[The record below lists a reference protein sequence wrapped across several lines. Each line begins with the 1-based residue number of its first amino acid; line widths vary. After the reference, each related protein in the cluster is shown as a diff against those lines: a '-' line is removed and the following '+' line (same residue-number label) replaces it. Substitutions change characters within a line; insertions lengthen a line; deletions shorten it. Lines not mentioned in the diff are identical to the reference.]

1 MKLHLRTPIRVESR
15 AVRVLGLS
23 LVASAAAASA
33 HAQATNGITVFSIDY
48 SSITVSVPDTFTGAP
63 ITEGDVLSAA
73 TLIPQLG
80 PLPVPGILETG
91 GVVAPQ
97 GLALGLHGPCVGHL
111 PGTPCGVEVDALSHG
126 MDRIQGLSIPG
137 ATNPAHYAF
146 SVERRSLGV
155 AGFPPDVFDEGLC
168 FENTADVYVAGFLPP
183 APVAPFTGTN
193 VGIVDGNGVANC
205 TGTGAFPGLGL
216 VEPNLIAPPGDNLD
230 AVDMDVPDAVF
241 PRTTCTFFSLD
252 GTIFDPVTF
261 IPGSGSAPAHGFLP
275 GDVLVT
281 NPGGA
286 PQLYASA
293 FQLGLDLPPLLPG
306 SDDLDA
312 LILCENG
319 INGYQRSTV
328 PYDWTTGASD
338 MLLFSVRRGSA
349 LIGQPD
355 AFFGLPIQPGDVLT
369 PTGALGTQPG
379 IWIAAEA
386 LGLVTYRAVT
396 PPISNGDDVDAL
408 DSLQEPPAGSAFCG
422 TAGTVPNCPCGNNGF
437 PGRGCGNSVNASGAI
452 LWGNGFPSI
461 SNDTVILHASGM
473 PATAT
478 CLVFQGTVALTSPV
492 VFGDGLRCVGGV
504 QQRFPLRTAWCGNRS
519 FGNGVPGDPSLSVYF
534 GITSPATLQY
544 QVWYRDSAAFCTPN
558 VFNLS
563 NGYRITWVP

>member
-1 MKLHLRTPIRVESR
+1 MKLHLRSPIRVEPR

-23 LVASAAAASA
+23 LAASAAAASA

-48 SSITVSVPDTFTGAP
+48 RSITVSVPDTFTGAP
-63 ITEGDVLSAA
+63 ITEGDVLAA
-73 TLIPQLG
+73 AALIPQLG
-80 PLPVPGILETG
+80 PLPVPGTLETG
-91 GVVAPQ
+91 GVAAPQ

-111 PGTPCGVEVDALSHG
+111 PGTPCGVDVDALSHG
-126 MDRIQGLSIPG
+126 MDRILGPTIPG
-137 ATNPAHYAF
+137 TAGAAHIAF
-146 SVERRSLGV
+146 SVGLRSIGV
-155 AGFPPDVFDEGLC
+155 SGFPPDVWDEGQCL
-168 FENTADVYVAGFLPP
+168 ENSADVYVAGFLPP
-183 APVAPFTGTN
+183 APVAPFP
-193 VGIVDGNGVANC
+193 GINFGIIDGNGLANC
-205 TGTGAFPGLGL
+205 TGTGAFPGVGL
-216 VEPNLIAPPGDNLD
+216 VEPNLASNPGDNID
-230 AVDMDVPDAVF
+230 ALDMDVPDAAF
-241 PRTTCTFFSLD
+241 PRTTCSFFSLD
-252 GTIFDPVTF
+252 GLIFDPVTLV
-261 IPGSGSAPAHGFLP
+261 PGSGSAQAHGFLP

-281 NPGGA
+281 NPGGV
-286 PQLYASA
+286 PQLYAGA
-293 FQLGLDLPPLLPG
+293 MQLGLDLPPLLPG

-349 LIGQPD
+349 LIGTPD
-355 AFFGLPIQPGDVLT
+355 SFFGLPIQPGDILT
-369 PTGALGTQPG
+369 PTGALGTPPG

-386 LGLVTYRAVT
+386 LGLVTFR
-396 PPISNGDDVDAL
+396 PNPSISNGDEVDGL
-408 DSLQEPPAGSAFCG
+408 DSLQEPDAGTPFCG
-422 TAGTVPNCPCGNNGF
+422 TAGTIGTCPCGNNGF
-437 PGRGCGNSVNASGAI
+437 PGRGCGNSVNAAGAI

-478 CLVFQGTVALTSPV
+478 CLLYQGTTALGSGV

-534 GITSPATLQY
+534 GITSPTTLHY
-544 QVWYRDSAAFCTPN
+544 QVWYRDSAVFCTPN